1 MVLEEG
7 NVKEPA
13 AAPPPSWDRVGA
25 ATRRNRVFAIADHNA
40 RGDIA
45 HSNARE

>member
-7 NVKEPA
+7 NVKEAA
-13 AAPPPSWDRVGA
+13 AAPPPGWDRVDA

-40 RGDIA
+40 RGNIA